1 MRMNKILSVII
12 SAVLIIPGIGLN
24 ANAYEIDN
32 TNMQSDVAVVVADE
46 SRQTLISS
54 GSSIT
59 VDRNAVKSVREEL
72 SKHESYKIF
81 GVPLPITTVEAEIKT
96 DKGEDT
102 DYRNEY
108 AEKLLDEAMEHTGV
122 PNEGDYMKRQMNGYV
137 TSFDTSKSGYLK
149 ITYAVSFFTSKAQEE
164 EMDEK
169 VDEIIDSLHL
179 DGKNEYEKIKAIYDY
194 LCDNVVYD
202 DMSLY
207 LAMSTQGILHN
218 PIGHSAYGGLCK
230 GTCVCQG
237 YAAAFYRLTLEAGID
252 SRVIFGEAPGGG
264 HAWNIVRLY
273 GKYYLLDST
282 WDAGQSEYSYF
293 LKSEADF
300 PDHEPDDEHKTSEW
314 LKKYP
319 IASESFDPSK
329 DNHKSDDDKF
339 NTIGDVDGSGN
350 ITSGDSLLA
359 LRISV
364 GLDLDAH
371 TELADADQNG
381 RVDSADALS
390 ILRYSVGLP
399 TDSKIGMKI

>member
-1 MRMNKILSVII
+1 MRMKKILSIII

-24 ANAYEIDN
+24 AFANEIDN
-32 TNMQSDVAVVVADE
+32 IPAQSPAAVSDE
-46 SRQTLISS
+46 SRQSVIPS
-54 GSSIT
+54 GSGIT
-59 VDRNAVKSVREEL
+59 VDQNAVKTVREEL
-72 SKHESYKIF
+72 RKHESYKVF
-81 GVPLPITTVEAEIKT
+81 GVKLPITTVDVEIKT

-108 AEKLLDEAMEHTGV
+108 AEKLFDEAMEHTGV
-122 PNEGDYMKRQMNGYV
+122 PTEGDYMKRQMNGYV
-137 TSFDTSKSGYLK
+137 TKFDTSKSGYLK
-149 ITYAVSFFTSKAQEE
+149 ISYIVSFFTSKAQEE

-169 VDEIIDSLHL
+169 VEEIIDSLHL

-194 LCDNVVYD
+194 LCDNITYD

-207 LAMSTQGILHN
+207 IAMTTQGILHN
-218 PIGHSAYGGLCK
+218 PIGHSAYGGLCN

-314 LKKYP
+314 LRKYP
-319 IASESFDPSK
+319 IASVSFDTSK
-329 DNHKSDDDKF
+329 DNNNPDVDKYHM
-339 NTIGDVDGSGN
+339 IGDVDGSGTV
-350 ITSGDSLLA
+350 TSGDSLIA
-359 LRISV
+359 LRMSV

-381 RVDSADALS
+381 RVDSSDALS